1 MSRVARFIAGVL
13 APARGL
19 SDEFV
24 EQVFLF
30 APLHD
35 IGKIGVPDSLLAK
48 PGRFTD
54 EERLAMQAHVAL
66 GVQMVERLV
75 EGFGLGQ
82 LSGVTVL
89 RHIVACH
96 HERMD
101 GRGYPAGLA
110 GESIPL
116 EARIVAVADVLDALV
131 SPRAYKEPWPVAA
144 ALDELD
150 RMAAEGHLDPAC
162 VAPVRPHEAQLRAI
176 LLRFSD

>member
-1 MSRVARFIAGVL
+1 
-13 APARGL
+13 
-19 SDEFV
+19 
-24 EQVFLF
+24 
-30 APLHD
+30 
-35 IGKIGVPDSLLAK
+35 
-48 PGRFTD
+48 
-54 EERLAMQAHVAL
+54 
-66 GVQMVERLV
+66 
-75 EGFGLGQ
+75 
-82 LSGVTVL
+82 
-89 RHIVACH
+89 
-96 HERMD
+96 MD

-131 SPRAYKEPWPVAA
+131 SPRAYKEPWPLAA